1 MTALLTLVAALFVG
15 GPLALATWAFFD
27 AGRFPPVQLR
37 ERRLWQGMLLASV
50 LSASAVPG
58 PALTSAERTRII
70 EGPDL
75 LSDIPIVRT
84 EAPDRSRMW
93 GFGRVKT
100 VRETQDGRLL
110 REITRDVIDMPL
122 LPLLLGLGWLYR
134 GRRRIVIAAS
144 NQGAESADPQG

>member
-27 AGRFPPVQLR
+27 AGRYPPGQLR

-58 PALTSAERTRII
+58 PAITSAERTRII

-75 LSDIPIVRT
+75 LSEIPIIRT
-84 EAPDRSRMW
+84 DAPDRSRMW
-93 GFGRVKT
+93 GFGHVKT

-110 REITRDVIDMPL
+110 REVTRDVVDLPL
-122 LPLLLGLGWLYR
+122 LPLLLGLGWLFR
-134 GRRRIVIAAS
+134 GRQRI
-144 NQGAESADPQG
+144 AEISDDEEALPGSS